1 VTEHAVTR
9 PSVQGHHVNP
19 WLVLVLVCMAQFMV
33 ILDAT
38 IVNVALPSIQADLD
52 MSDADLQWIVNA
64 YTLVF
69 GGFLLLG
76 GRAGDLVGRKRIF
89 LIGVVVFTVA
99 SLLNGLAPSSEVLI
113 ICRGLQGLGAALI
126 APAALSII
134 TTTFSE
140 GAERA
145 KAMSVWAAI
154 AVGGGAVG
162 LVLGGF
168 LVEALSWPWIFFVNI
183 PVGIAV
189 FVAALRFVPES
200 KDERAHKAFDL
211 AGAVTV
217 TAGLLILV
225 YAIVKAQEK
234 GWGSLHTLGVGGIAL
249 ALLAAFVLIERR
261 SVEPLV
267 RLSIF
272 RVRTVRA
279 ANVAMFFVAAGLFAM
294 FFFNTLYLQRVLGYS
309 PLQAGLAFLPF
320 TAGII
325 IGAGLSQGLVA
336 KVGARELPLVGM
348 TMAIAGMLLFIRLQ
362 PGGEYA
368 TDFLPGV
375 MLASIGMGL
384 TFVPITLI
392 ATSGIPDSDA
402 GLASGLFNT
411 SQQIGGALGLA
422 ILSTFAVSATDDT
435 LASVGGQPTPDD
447 QAQALVDG
455 FHVAYLGSAVLI
467 AVAAAFLFLLLRRED
482 VVAVGAGQPA
492 LAQACATGRPS
503 ESSHSP
509 SPRLRRMYP
518 AAPRIA
524 SEGSSSP
531 GWPASVTAEASRFA
545 STGMRSS

>member
-1 VTEHAVTR
+1 MSEHALPAPEFSR
-9 PSVQGHHVNP
+9 SGHVNP

-38 IVNVALPSIQADLD
+38 IVNVALPSIQADLE

-89 LIGVVVFTVA
+89 LIGVVIFTVA

-113 ICRGLQGLGAALI
+113 LCRGLQGLGAALI

-134 TTTFSE
+134 TTTFAE

-162 LVLGGF
+162 LLLGGI
-168 LVEALSWPWIFFVNI
+168 LVDAFSWPWIFFVNI

-189 FVAALRFVPES
+189 FVASLRFVPES
-200 KDERAHKAFDL
+200 KDERAHKSFDL

-234 GWGSLHTLGVGGIAL
+234 GWGSLHTLGVGGIAV
-249 ALLAAFVLIERR
+249 ALLAAFVVIERR
-261 SVEPLV
+261 SIEPLV

-279 ANVAMFFVAAGLFAM
+279 ANVAMLFVAAGLFAM

-309 PLQAGLAFLPF
+309 ALEAGLAFLPF

-325 IGAGLSQGLVA
+325 IGAGLSQALVA
-336 KVGARELPLVGM
+336 KVGARELPLIGM
-348 TMAIAGMLLFIRLQ
+348 TMAIAGMLLFMRLQ
-362 PGGEYA
+362 PDSDYV

-375 MLASIGMGL
+375 MFASIGMGL
-384 TFVPITLI
+384 TFVPVTLI
-392 ATSGIPDSDA
+392 ATSGVPGSDA
-402 GLASGLFNT
+402 GLASGLYNT

-422 ILSTFAVSATDDT
+422 ILSTFAVSATEDT
-435 LASVGGQPTPDD
+435 LASVGGEPTQED

-455 FHVAYLGSAVLI
+455 FHVAYLGSALLI
-467 AVAAAFLFLLLRRED
+467 AVAAVFLFLLLRRED
-482 VVAVGAGQPA
+482 VAVIGEGEAA
-492 LAQACATGRPS
+492 LAQA
-503 ESSHSP
+503 
-509 SPRLRRMYP
+509 
-518 AAPRIA
+518 
-524 SEGSSSP
+524 
-531 GWPASVTAEASRFA
+531 
-545 STGMRSS
+545 